1 MPQVQEENN
10 HMIQVK
16 RIETLEDIEKLVFE
30 HERNEIHGRVRDY
43 YVYRGMTDA
52 SYDLST
58 SLQRNCGDLSEQLE
72 FHLLENFVKYASIED
87 PSINESIWNAM
98 IVGQHHGLPTR
109 LLDWTFSALVALHF
123 ATAEDSFA
131 DLDKRD
137 CVIWKADVK
146 ELNSKLP
153 EKYMSSL
160 RERNTYVFTLKYL
173 SQITNSIR
181 EYDEDMGNRSFVTVE
196 PPSIDQRI
204 VNQYS
209 FFMLIPTGI
218 KNLEQY
224 LDDNTE
230 RTVKYVIDRRLKWDL
245 RDILD
250 QLNMSERN
258 IYPGLDG
265 ISRWLARHY
274 YVKR

>member
-1 MPQVQEENN
+1 
-10 HMIQVK
+10 MIQVK
-16 RIETLEDIEKLVFE
+16 KIETLEEIERLIFE
-30 HERNEIHGRVRDY
+30 HERNQIHGRVRDSF
-43 YVYRGMTDA
+43 VYRGMPDA

-58 SLQRNCGDLSEQLE
+58 SLMRNCGEIYDQLE

-87 PSINESIWNAM
+87 PTIDESVWKAM

-109 LLDWTFSALVALHF
+109 LLDWSFSSLVALHF
-123 ATAEDSFA
+123 AVSEENFI

-137 CVIWKADVK
+137 CVIWKVDIK
-146 ELNSKLP
+146 ELNKKLP
-153 EKYMSSL
+153 EKYKSSL
-160 RERNTYVFTLKYL
+160 DERNTYVFSVKYL
-173 SQITNSIR
+173 SQITNSIK
-181 EYDEDMGNRSFVTVE
+181 EYDEDMGDRSLVTIE

-209 FFMLIPTGI
+209 FFMLLPTGI

-224 LDDNTE
+224 LDENTE
-230 RTVKYVIDRRLKWDL
+230 RTVKYVIDRRLRWDL

-274 YVKR
+274 YVRR

>member
-1 MPQVQEENN
+1 
-10 HMIQVK
+10 MIQVK
-16 RIETLEDIEKLVFE
+16 RIETLEEIEQLVFE
-30 HERNEIHGRVRDY
+30 HERNQIHGRVRDY
-43 YVYRGMTDA
+43 FVYRGMPDA
-52 SYDLST
+52 DYDLST
-58 SLQRNCGDLSEQLE
+58 SLQRNCGELSDQLE

-87 PSINESIWNAM
+87 PTIDESIWKAM

-109 LLDWTFSALVALHF
+109 LLDWTFSSLVALHF
-123 ATAEDSFA
+123 ATTESNLQ

-137 CVIWKADVK
+137 CVIWKADIK

-153 EKYMSSL
+153 EKYFSSL
-160 RERNTYVFTLKYL
+160 QERNTYVFTLKYL
-173 SQITNSIR
+173 SQITKSIR
-181 EYDEDMGNRSFVTVE
+181 EYDADMGDRSFVTIE

-209 FFMLIPTGI
+209 FFMLIPKGI
-218 KNLEQY
+218 RNLEQF
-224 LDDNTE
+224 LNENTE
-230 RTVKYVIDRRLKWDL
+230 RTVKYVIDRRLRWDL

-265 ISRWLARHY
+265 ISKWLARHY
-274 YVKR
+274 YVKKQ